1 MTKNSCSLL
10 DLTAVII
17 GTFTIGSFDMLSD
30 EFPSLFPRC
39 TTAATDDNN
48 KMRSRGYNNRGVP
61 TLVLHGQKGFNEERW
76 SNTSNKSG
84 SGRRL
89 ETLKSNASDHIRLQK
104 LEADE
109 LYQQSKNVSISCNSS
124 NVAKSIRGGGS
135 NEQQQQQSQDSTGSR
150 KRPYFT
156 YENTRIQLSK
166 TPRRL
171 RTGSKKK
178 KKKIEE
184 KEVGKKKNDGDLV
197 DGNNT
202 EANAKKKA
210 SSDTR
215 NSTSG
220 IGKNNCRKRSAA
232 SITKD
237 DTTIHYEQQQQV
249 KSTDAQTNNNASTAK
264 ATKKKDNEIEVIDL
278 MDDSSDSDDNDD
290 TIKEPAAKSD
300 ALSTKPPPPISP
312 PPDGSSTS
320 NRRKQLSPPMKKQQ
334 PRQVMSLDNNAQ
346 LSNPNPLDLSKPK
359 KKKQKLSVAPPNVP
373 INVDTPSPPE
383 ARLSTTTQ
391 HTSTTTSTTTTHEV
405 VVKPQPTKASS
416 SAGTPKSKN
425 TKKSPQS
432 QPKPTTNNNKPKQSP
447 VSKLTP
453 KTSAANILTHVL
465 NKPQH
470 NVTMRPIFYNDG
482 SGIDSSQD
490 GKFESQDSSFSTL
503 NGVTMNPDSLYTN
516 GSPRKK
522 EDKTSA
528 ATGGGWG
535 GMKPSDKF
543 DGEVFFTQVLP
554 KYQIPPSP
562 KEREDK
568 MRKKEKKKRAA
579 TPLTD
584 NYSDEEDMMPKE
596 KKQKTNKP
604 EMKSARG
611 VHHPKYYLLFER
623 SGSLV
628 VIVTSSNLTPQNSTE
643 GSWIQRFEPRS
654 SAPKL
659 SYVQN
664 GCGGVTRSGIDNNNN
679 SASVVDFGM
688 PSDFGIVLQDFL
700 TKQADAAEEGSLSP
714 DVFLRRYVPGL
725 SLGLSSLAD
734 QYRFEEAQVHLVSTV
749 PGDYISGLPKN
760 GNRSDATYR
769 PRISYGPQRVSY
781 ILSRVFN
788 DGHIKS
794 SKLARASDTGRLGSN
809 TSQEANQSWFH
820 PALKRACERLVI
832 QPTSLGGNWTT
843 DDLETIVESYL
854 QPHYQLPSDDDDGN
868 RTADDDSVLSLMDM
882 LWPTMDYMDTMK
894 SRRRAIRKKDPE
906 LASAIKKN
914 YISKEDRELGEAFVF
929 LSPDNFNKLDRSV
942 IRRMAVYDHCQ
953 KVMPYKSTSL
963 HFKSICR
970 LLQINNDQQK
980 STSSG
985 LMAAPVPPDTREY
998 LSWFMLTSAC
1008 LSRGAQGQPT
1018 PYRDPTTDSMSYSN
1032 FELGVLF
1039 CSRMVGDSQNDRL
1052 YVSDPNHVNGCQC
1065 GKGKR
1070 FYKYWQ
1076 ANGEL
1081 LPNFVDNVKKVHLPV
1096 PYNLRPKSYQ
1106 QDPDSDMMSWTPYLT
1121 IPKNNTSSA
1130 SVGNMKLTPLG
1141 EKIARDLT
1149 TDSPKGVRS

>member
-1 MTKNSCSLL
+1 VTKNSCSLL

-39 TTAATDDNN
+39 THATDDDN

-89 ETLKSNASDHIRLQK
+89 ETLTKDASDHIKLQK

-109 LYQQSKNVSISCNSS
+109 LYEQSKNVSI
-124 NVAKSIRGGGS
+124 AKSIRGGGNG
-135 NEQQQQQSQDSTGSR
+135 NEQQQQSQDSTGNR

-184 KEVGKKKNDGDLV
+184 KETGKKKNEDAIDANGMDI
-197 DGNNT
+197 T

-210 SSDTR
+210 SDAR

-220 IGKNNCRKRSAA
+220 NVDNCRKRSAA
-232 SITKD
+232 DSITNE
-237 DTTIHYEQQQQV
+237 TNTHHEQQQQV
-249 KSTDAQTNNNASTAK
+249 VKSTDAHTNNNASTK
-264 ATKKKDNEIEVIDL
+264 ATIKKKKDEIEVIDL
-278 MDDSSDSDDNDD
+278 MDDSSDSDEDD
-290 TIKEPAAKSD
+290 DIKKKKPAVKSS

-320 NRRKQLSPPMKKQQ
+320 NGRKGNVNQQQFSPPMKKQQ
-334 PRQVMSLDNNAQ
+334 PRQVMSLDDNNAH
-346 LSNPNPLDLSKPK
+346 LSSNPLDLSKPK
-359 KKKQKLSVAPPNVP
+359 KKKQKLSVVAPNVP
-373 INVDTPSPPE
+373 INVDTPPE
-383 ARLSTTTQ
+383 ARLPTTTQ
-391 HTSTTTSTTTTHEV
+391 HTYATSTTTHEV
-405 VVKPQPTKASS
+405 VVKPQPTKASA
-416 SAGTPKSKN
+416 AGTPKSKN
-425 TKKSPQS
+425 TKKKPQP
-432 QPKPTTNNNKPKQSP
+432 QPTTTTINNKPNQSP

-503 NGVTMNPDSLYTN
+503 NGVTMNPDSLYSN

-522 EDKTSA
+522 ENMTSSA

-535 GMKPSDKF
+535 GIKPSDKF
-543 DGEVFFTQVLP
+543 NGEVFFTQVLP

-584 NYSDEEDMMPKE
+584 NYSDEEEDDMMPKE

-611 VHHPKYYLLFER
+611 VHHPKFYLLFER

-654 SAPKL
+654 TAPKL

-664 GCGGVTRSGIDNNNN
+664 GCGGVTRSGIDNS

-688 PSDFGIVLQDFL
+688 PSDFGVVLQDFL
-700 TKQADAAEEGSLSP
+700 TKQAEAAEEGSLSP

-854 QPHYQLPSDDDDGN
+854 QPHYQLPSDDDGN
-868 RTADDDSVLSLMDM
+868 RTADDDSILSLIDI

-970 LLQINNDQQK
+970 LLQLNNDQQK
-980 STSSG
+980 STSSN

-1052 YVSDPNHVNGCQC
+1052 YVSDPNYVNGCQC

-1106 QDPDSDMMSWTPYLT
+1106 QDPDSDMMSWTPYLQ

>member
-1 MTKNSCSLL
+1 MFWF
-10 DLTAVII
+10 VII
-17 GTFTIGSFDMLSD
+17 G
-30 EFPSLFPRC
+30 
-39 TTAATDDNN
+39 
-48 KMRSRGYNNRGVP
+48 
-61 TLVLHGQKGFNEERW
+61 
-76 SNTSNKSG
+76 
-84 SGRRL
+84 
-89 ETLKSNASDHIRLQK
+89 
-104 LEADE
+104 
-109 LYQQSKNVSISCNSS
+109 
-124 NVAKSIRGGGS
+124 
-135 NEQQQQQSQDSTGSR
+135 
-150 KRPYFT
+150 
-156 YENTRIQLSK
+156 
-166 TPRRL
+166 
-171 RTGSKKK
+171 
-178 KKKIEE
+178 
-184 KEVGKKKNDGDLV
+184 
-197 DGNNT
+197 
-202 EANAKKKA
+202 
-210 SSDTR
+210 
-215 NSTSG
+215 
-220 IGKNNCRKRSAA
+220 
-232 SITKD
+232 
-237 DTTIHYEQQQQV
+237 
-249 KSTDAQTNNNASTAK
+249 
-264 ATKKKDNEIEVIDL
+264 
-278 MDDSSDSDDNDD
+278 
-290 TIKEPAAKSD
+290 
-300 ALSTKPPPPISP
+300 
-312 PPDGSSTS
+312 
-320 NRRKQLSPPMKKQQ
+320 
-334 PRQVMSLDNNAQ
+334 
-346 LSNPNPLDLSKPK
+346 
-359 KKKQKLSVAPPNVP
+359 
-373 INVDTPSPPE
+373 
-383 ARLSTTTQ
+383 
-391 HTSTTTSTTTTHEV
+391 
-405 VVKPQPTKASS
+405 
-416 SAGTPKSKN
+416 
-425 TKKSPQS
+425 
-432 QPKPTTNNNKPKQSP
+432 KPKQSP

-482 SGIDSSQD
+482 SGVDSSQD

-516 GSPRKK
+516 GSPMKK
-522 EDKTSA
+522 EGNETSSSA
-528 ATGGGWG
+528 GGGWG
-535 GMKPSDKF
+535 GIRPSDKF
-543 DGEVFFTQVLP
+543 NGEVFFSQVLP

-562 KEREDK
+562 KEREDN
-568 MRKKEKKKRAA
+568 MRKKEKAKKKRAA
-579 TPLTD
+579 TPLTG
-584 NYSDEEDMMPKE
+584 NYSDEEEDMMPEE
-596 KKQKTNKP
+596 KKQKTKP

-664 GCGGVTRSGIDNNNN
+664 GCGGVTRSGIDNN

-700 TKQADAAEEGSLSP
+700 TKQSEATEDGSLSP
-714 DVFLRRYVPGL
+714 DVFLRRYVPGS

-760 GNRSDATYR
+760 GNRSDATYK

-868 RTADDDSVLSLMDM
+868 RTADDDSVLSLMDI

-970 LLQINNDQQK
+970 LLQLNNEQQK
-980 STSSG
+980 STSSN

-1121 IPKNNTSSA
+1121 IPKNNTTSA